1 VNHGTVDE
9 DTHPPEQPL
18 AQSKSRSR
26 VWVEAGAMV
35 VWEIRQMHKPE
46 TAGDK
51 FETLVGIMARLR
63 ARDGCPWDQK
73 QTYDTIKGYL
83 LEETY
88 EVLDAIDQRDWPGLC
103 EELGDLLLQ
112 PVFFAQ
118 MATEEGKFSITD
130 ALDAIN
136 NKLTRRH
143 PHVFAEGD
151 AKTAEDVKRRWDE
164 IKAEEKLAKG
174 EAEPESILANV
185 PRALPALVEAEK
197 ISAKASS
204 VGFDW
209 TDVAGAVNKVCEE
222 ATELNKARED
232 QHAEAIEDELG
243 DLFFSLV
250 NVARMLR
257 IDPEQALRKA
267 NGKFRRRFVALEQA
281 VVAEGGTMQERSLDQ
296 LESMWQRVKLG
307 QSGPASDGLSQ

>member
-1 VNHGTVDE
+1 MLE
-9 DTHPPEQPL
+9 
-18 AQSKSRSR
+18 S
-26 VWVEAGAMV
+26 
-35 VWEIRQMHKPE
+35 E

-51 FETLVGIMARLR
+51 FETLVRIMARLR
-63 ARDGCPWDQK
+63 APDGCPWDQK
-73 QTYDTIKGYL
+73 QTYDTIKTFL

-88 EVLDAIDQRDWPGLC
+88 EVLDAIDERDWPGLC
-103 EELGDLLLQ
+103 DELGDLLLQ

-118 MATEEGKFSITD
+118 MATEEGKFSIAD
-130 ALDAIN
+130 SLDAIN

-143 PHVFAEGD
+143 PHVFGDGD

-164 IKAEEKLAKG
+164 IKLDEKLAKG
-174 EAEPESILANV
+174 VVEPGSILAVV
-185 PRALPALVEAEK
+185 PRTLPALMEAEK
-197 ISAKASS
+197 ISAKAGS

-222 ATELNKARED
+222 AKELNKARED

-267 NGKFRRRFVALEQA
+267 NAKFRRRFVALEQA
-281 VVAEGGTMQERSLDQ
+281 VAAEGGTMQERSLDQ
-296 LESMWQRVKLG
+296 LEAMWQKVKLE
-307 QSGPASDGLSQ
+307 QRRPAADGLSE